1 MSEAQHDIALTSGS
15 EKQATSS
22 EVTPAQNAQK
32 AAFWQATPEL
42 DVYESAGEYLIR
54 LDVPGADPG
63 TVDVQVHGAELHVQA
78 RQAASSRYSDVALAS
93 FQRHFELPGEVDAQ
107 SASATLADGV
117 LEIRISKSVAARRV
131 KIPVNAN

>member
-1 MSEAQHDIALTSGS
+1 MSEAQNDIALTSGS
-15 EKQATSS
+15 EKPATSS
-22 EVTPAQNAQK
+22 DVTPAHDAQK

-63 TVDVQVHGAELHVQA
+63 SVDVQVDGSELHVQA
-78 RQAASSRYSDVALAS
+78 RQAASPRYSDIALAT

-107 SASATLADGV
+107 SAAATLSDGV
-117 LEIRISKSVAARRV
+117 LEIRISKSLAARRV